1 MPLASSPRI
10 AAVAAMVLHAR
21 AAPPGA
27 AAAADPL
34 EPSIRRGVLGS
45 RLIKDGRSDPMLD
58 QRRTRPVFGPDGQL
72 PWRRSDDSMRCQFTL
87 DSDKRHIGPAST
99 TQRARAPMQLEREN
113 RDLTTLAFVVT
124 ARVRP
129 DGWLALLDAEGRGEL
144 RAVRLP
150 ATA

>member
-1 MPLASSPRI
+1 
-10 AAVAAMVLHAR
+10 
-21 AAPPGA
+21 
-27 AAAADPL
+27 
-34 EPSIRRGVLGS
+34 
-45 RLIKDGRSDPMLD
+45 
-58 QRRTRPVFGPDGQL
+58 
-72 PWRRSDDSMRCQFTL
+72 MRCQFTL